1 MLWWAAA
8 LIVAIMF
15 AVSLGFLAGVV
26 WHSSVGHWP
35 DEQT

>member
-15 AVSLGFLAGVV
+15 ATSFGFVAGAA
-26 WHSSVGHWP
+26 WRTSVGHWP